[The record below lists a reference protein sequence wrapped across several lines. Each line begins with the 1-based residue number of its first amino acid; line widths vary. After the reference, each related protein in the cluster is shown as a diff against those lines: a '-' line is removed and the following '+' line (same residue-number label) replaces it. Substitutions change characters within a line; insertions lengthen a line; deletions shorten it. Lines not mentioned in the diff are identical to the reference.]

1 MNNSQL
7 QRNVPGWGVPH
18 CLYNEPR
25 SLREPVSSSQ
35 TDIISFLSEP
45 KTYGETEPVR
55 VHQTHGSMVFLSG
68 PSAYKLKRAVKFPY
82 MDYSTSALR
91 KAMCMRE
98 LETNKRMAPQLY
110 KEVRGIVAGPDGV
123 HFVSPDDPRSIDWVV
138 VMRRF
143 SQDDLLEERRK
154 KVGLALEDMVAVGE
168 TIASFHQG
176 ALRVSSSGG
185 VSGIRAVVAENVA
198 LLAELPASFP
208 EDLVTRYSDLSEI
221 WLRRLRPV
229 LGARRRSGMVR
240 RCHGDLHLNNVCFI
254 DGCPVLFD
262 AIEFNDSFSCIDVGY
277 DLAFILMDLDSNG
290 LRSHANAL
298 LNRYLERSC
307 DYGMLGCLPLFMSC
321 RAAIRAHIAVAA
333 ERAGAEVTQGRARR
347 LLELAIAYLTPSSP
361 KLVAIGGLSGSGK
374 TTVARGLAPDLG
386 PAPGAIVLRSDV
398 IRKAMFDVP
407 ETEKLSQD
415 AYVPAVTAEVY
426 TRLRARALQIS
437 QFGYGVIADAT
448 FSNDVERHLLEDAA
462 RAANVSFTGLWLD
475 ASPATLE
482 RRIVCRKSDASDADI
497 SVLARQIAATSP
509 PTDWK
514 KVDANGLPTEVVG
527 RARDLAGAVR

>member
-1 MNNSQL
+1 MPLVIRLQL
-7 QRNVPGWGVPH
+7 LPPSV
-18 CLYNEPR
+18 
-25 SLREPVSSSQ
+25 LRRTPSTSTPAQ
-35 TDIISFLSEP
+35 TTF
-45 KTYGETEPVR
+45 
-55 VHQTHGSMVFLSG
+55 GSDGST
-68 PSAYKLKRAVKFPY
+68 ARAVIRGTPTLGHS
-82 MDYSTSALR
+82 STISTGSFWSKLA
-91 KAMCMRE
+91 
-98 LETNKRMAPQLY
+98 QLN
-110 KEVRGIVAGPDGV
+110 IDG
-123 HFVSPDDPRSIDWVV
+123 HFLPGVLVGA
-138 VMRRF
+138 RF
-143 SQDDLLEERRK
+143 SLSRPCL
-154 KVGLALEDMVAVGE
+154 GS
-168 TIASFHQG
+168 TIA
-176 ALRVSSSGG
+176 
-185 VSGIRAVVAENVA
+185 
-198 LLAELPASFP
+198 
-208 EDLVTRYSDLSEI
+208 
-221 WLRRLRPV
+221 
-229 LGARRRSGMVR
+229 
-240 RCHGDLHLNNVCFI
+240 LHRN
-254 DGCPVLFD
+254 
-262 AIEFNDSFSCIDVGY
+262 S
-277 DLAFILMDLDSNG
+277 
-290 LRSHANAL
+290 
-298 LNRYLERSC
+298 
-307 DYGMLGCLPLFMSC
+307 
-321 RAAIRAHIAVAA
+321 
-333 ERAGAEVTQGRARR
+333 
-347 LLELAIAYLTPSSP
+347 
-361 KLVAIGGLSGSGK
+361 LVAIGGLSGSGK

>member
-1 MNNSQL
+1 
-7 QRNVPGWGVPH
+7 
-18 CLYNEPR
+18 
-25 SLREPVSSSQ
+25 
-35 TDIISFLSEP
+35 
-45 KTYGETEPVR
+45 
-55 VHQTHGSMVFLSG
+55 
-68 PSAYKLKRAVKFPY
+68 
-82 MDYSTSALR
+82 
-91 KAMCMRE
+91 
-98 LETNKRMAPQLY
+98 
-110 KEVRGIVAGPDGV
+110 
-123 HFVSPDDPRSIDWVV
+123 
-138 VMRRF
+138 
-143 SQDDLLEERRK
+143 
-154 KVGLALEDMVAVGE
+154 
-168 TIASFHQG
+168 
-176 ALRVSSSGG
+176 
-185 VSGIRAVVAENVA
+185 
-198 LLAELPASFP
+198 
-208 EDLVTRYSDLSEI
+208 
-221 WLRRLRPV
+221 
-229 LGARRRSGMVR
+229 
-240 RCHGDLHLNNVCFI
+240 
-254 DGCPVLFD
+254 
-262 AIEFNDSFSCIDVGY
+262 
-277 DLAFILMDLDSNG
+277 MDLDSNG

-307 DYGMLGCLPLFMSC
+307 DYGMLECLPLFMSC